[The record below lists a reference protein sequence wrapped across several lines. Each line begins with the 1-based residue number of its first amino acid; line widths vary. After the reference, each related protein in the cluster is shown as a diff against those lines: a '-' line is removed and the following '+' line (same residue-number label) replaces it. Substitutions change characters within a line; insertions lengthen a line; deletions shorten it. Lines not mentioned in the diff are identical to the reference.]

1 MTQDPRDAGPMNV
14 SSQDDHQQLGD
25 DHQEGHGERV
35 GHGAKVLR
43 IAGSYMLRGMSRQQ
57 GIWSESKAVP

>member
-1 MTQDPRDAGPMNV
+1 MNV

-25 DHQEGHGERV
+25 DHRQEHGERV
-35 GHGAKVLR
+35 CHGAMVLR